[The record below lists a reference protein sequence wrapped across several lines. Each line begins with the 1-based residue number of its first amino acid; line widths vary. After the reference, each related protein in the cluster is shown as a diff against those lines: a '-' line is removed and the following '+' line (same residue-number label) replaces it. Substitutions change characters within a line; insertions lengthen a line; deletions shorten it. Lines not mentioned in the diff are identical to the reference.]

1 VELVDHI
8 PALMIVTLALML
20 FTGYPVAFVLAGVG
34 ILFAGLGVILGEFPM
49 IAFFNVP
56 ARLWGSINGSLIFP
70 TVPMLIF
77 MGVALEK
84 SGVAQ
89 EMLLALQG
97 LVRRL
102 PGSMAVAMT
111 VLGILLAPSAG
122 LVGASVAT
130 LALIGLPTMLAQGYR
145 RSFSV
150 GSVAAAGTLGIIL
163 PPGIMLF
170 FLADL
175 MQISMGPIFVSTLMP
190 GMLLALLFMVYYI
203 GRAFFDPATAPRQ
216 PADPTLRYRDILLS
230 AFRGLTLPVLLI
242 VSVLGSIIAGLATP
256 VQSAAVGAA
265 GGLVIMHLR
274 GRTTRKYLHEVI
286 VTTATTCS
294 MVFFIILAASIFAY
308 PFNFFEG
315 GDQIRDFLLGLPL
328 NDWGMLLTILGI
340 IFILGFFVDWIE
352 ITVIVLPLLLPILR
366 GLDFT
371 DHVGAPK
378 NIVVIWLAVQIALVL
393 QSSFMTPPFGFSLF
407 FAKGAAPPEVTL
419 ADTYRGVAPL
429 VVVQLLVVALVLIYP
444 QLAVWLPSLIING

>member
-1 VELVDHI
+1 MELVDAI
-8 PALMIVTLALML
+8 PSLMVITLAFML

-34 ILFAGLGVILGEFPM
+34 VLFAGLGVIIGEFPVV
-49 IAFFNVP
+49 ALFNIP

-77 MGVALEK
+77 MGVALER

-89 EMLLALQG
+89 EMLLGLQG

-170 FLADL
+170 FLSDL
-175 MQISMGPIFVSTLMP
+175 MQISMGPIFVSTLVP
-190 GMLLALLFMVYYI
+190 GLLLALLFMVYYVA
-203 GRAFFDPATAPRQ
+203 RALVDPATAPRQ
-216 PADPTLRYRDILLS
+216 PRDLTLTYWDIMRS
-230 AFRGLTLPVLLI
+230 AARGLTLPVLLI
-242 VSVLGSIIAGLATP
+242 ASVLGSIIAGLATP

-274 GRTTRKYLHEVI
+274 GRATRAYLHEVI

-294 MVFFIILAASIFAY
+294 MVFFIILAASVFSY

-328 NDWGMLLTILGI
+328 DDWGMLVTILGI

-352 ITVIVLPLLLPILR
+352 ITVIVLPLLLPILDR
-366 GLDFT
+366 LDFA
-371 DHVGAPK
+371 DHVGGLKGLVP
-378 NIVVIWLAVQIALVL
+378 IWIAVLIALVL

-419 ADTYRGVAPL
+419 ADTYRGVVPL
-429 VVVQLLVVALVLIYP
+429 VMVQLLVIGLVLAYP
-444 QLAVWLPSLIING
+444 VLATWLPSLVMK

>member
-1 VELVDHI
+1 MELVDQI
-8 PALMIVTLALML
+8 PILMIVTLAMML

-34 ILFAGLGVILGEFPM
+34 ILFAGLGVVLGEFPM

-70 TVPMLIF
+70 SVPMLIF

-89 EMLLALQG
+89 EMLLGLQG

-145 RSFSV
+145 RSYSV

-175 MQISMGPIFVSTLMP
+175 MQISIGPIFVSTLVP
-190 GMLLALLFMVYYI
+190 GFLLALLFIVYYVV
-203 GRAFFDPATAPRQ
+203 RALVDPATAPRL
-216 PADPTLRYRDILLS
+216 PADPNLRAWDILKKAGRS
-230 AFRGLTLPVLLI
+230 LTLPVLLI
-242 VSVLGSIIAGLATP
+242 VFVLGSIIGGIATP

-265 GGLVIMHLR
+265 GGLFIMSIR
-274 GRTTRKYLHEVI
+274 GRATRAYLHEVI
-286 VTTATTCS
+286 ITTATTCS
-294 MVFFIILAASIFAY
+294 MVFFIILAASVFSY
-308 PFNFFEG
+308 PFNYFG
-315 GDQIRDFLLGLPL
+315 GPDLIKNFLLDLPVD
-328 NDWGMLLTILGI
+328 DWGMLLTILGL

-352 ITVIVLPLLLPILR
+352 ITVIVLPVLLPILFS
-366 GLDFT
+366 LDFT
-371 DHVGAPK
+371 EHVGGTK
-378 NIVVIWLAVQIALVL
+378 TYVSIWLAVQIALVL

-429 VVVQLLVVALVLIYP
+429 VLVQVLVVGLVIAYP
-444 QLAVWLPSLIING
+444 RLATWLPSLIIG

>member
-1 VELVDHI
+1 MELVDHI
-8 PALMIVTLALML
+8 PALMVITLALML

-34 ILFAGLGVILGEFPM
+34 ILFAGLGVIIGEFPM
-49 IAFFNVP
+49 VAFFNVP

-89 EMLLALQG
+89 EMLLGLQG

-145 RSFSV
+145 RSYSV

-170 FLADL
+170 FLSDL
-175 MQISMGPIFVSTLMP
+175 MQISMGPIFVSTLVP
-190 GMLLALLFMVYYI
+190 GLLLALLFMVYYVA
-203 GRAFFDPATAPRQ
+203 RALVDPATAPRL
-216 PADPTLRYRDILLS
+216 PADPSVGYGDIIR
-230 AFRGLTLPVLLI
+230 AAVRGLTLPVLLI
-242 VSVLGSIIAGLATP
+242 ASVLGSIIAGLATP

-265 GGLVIMHLR
+265 GGLLIMHLR
-274 GRTTRKYLHEVI
+274 GRLTRAYLHEVI

-294 MVFFIILAASIFAY
+294 MVFFIILAASIFSY

-315 GDQIRDFLLGLPL
+315 GDQIRDFLLGLDL
-328 NDWGMLLTILGI
+328 DDWGMLLTILGI

-352 ITVIVLPLLLPILR
+352 ITVIVLPLLLPILL
-366 GLDFT
+366 GLDFG
-371 DHVGAPK
+371 DHVAGPK
-378 NIVVIWLAVQIALVL
+378 GLVPIWLAVQIALVL

-419 ADTYRGVAPL
+419 ADTYRGVVPL
-429 VVVQLLVVALVLIYP
+429 VMVQLLVIGLVLTYP
-444 QLAVWLPSLIING
+444 ELATWLPSLIMK

>member
-1 VELVDHI
+1 MELVDQI
-8 PALMIVTLALML
+8 PILMIVTLAVML

-34 ILFAGLGVILGEFPM
+34 ILFAGLGVAIDEFPM
-49 IAFFNVP
+49 IAFFNIP

-70 TVPMLIF
+70 SVPMLIF

-89 EMLLALQG
+89 EMLLGLQG
-97 LVRRL
+97 MVRRL

-145 RSFSV
+145 RSYSV

-175 MQISMGPIFVSTLMP
+175 MRISIGPIFVSTLVP
-190 GMLLALLFMVYYI
+190 GFLLALLFIVYYI
-203 GRAFFDPATAPRQ
+203 GRALFDPATAPRM
-216 PADPTLRYRDILLS
+216 PADPNLKVSDILKTAGRSL
-230 AFRGLTLPVLLI
+230 ALPVILI
-242 VSVLGSIIAGLATP
+242 AFVLGSIIGGIATP

-265 GGLVIMHLR
+265 GGLAIMSFR
-274 GRTTRKYLHEVI
+274 GRLTREYLHEVI
-286 VTTATTCS
+286 ITTATTCS
-294 MVFFIILAASIFAY
+294 MVFFIILAASVFSY
-308 PFNFFEG
+308 PFNFFG
-315 GDQIRDFLLGLPL
+315 GADLIKDFLLGLEL
-328 NDWGMLLTILGI
+328 DDWGMLLTILGI

-352 ITVIVLPLLLPILR
+352 ITVIVLPLLLPILF

-371 DHVGAPK
+371 DHVGGPK
-378 NIVVIWLAVQIALVL
+378 NIVAIWLAVQIALVL

-429 VVVQLLVVALVLIYP
+429 VVVQVLVVGLVVAYP
-444 QLAVWLPSLIING
+444 ELAVWLPKLVMN

>member
-1 VELVDHI
+1 MELVDHI
-8 PALMIVTLALML
+8 PALMVITLAVML

-34 ILFAGLGVILGEFPM
+34 VLFAGLGVVIGEFPM
-49 IAFFNVP
+49 VAFFNIP

-97 LVRRL
+97 LVRRV

-145 RSFSV
+145 RSYSI

-170 FLADL
+170 FLSDL
-175 MQISMGPIFVSTLMP
+175 MHISMGPIFVSTLAP
-190 GMLLALLFMVYYI
+190 GLLLALLFMVYYVA
-203 GRAFFDPATAPRQ
+203 RALIDPTTAPRL
-216 PADPTLRYRDILLS
+216 PADPNLRLRDILG
-230 AFRGLTLPVLLI
+230 AAMRGLTLPVLLI
-242 VSVLGSIIAGLATP
+242 ASVLGSIIAGLATP

-265 GGLVIMHLR
+265 GGLLIMHYR
-274 GRTTRKYLHEVI
+274 GRLTRAHLHEVI

-294 MVFFIILAASIFAY
+294 MVFFIILAASVFSY

-328 NDWGMLLTILGI
+328 NDWQMLLTILGI

-352 ITVIVLPLLLPILR
+352 ITVIVLPLLLPILL

-371 DHVGAPK
+371 DHVGGPRQL
-378 NIVVIWLAVQIALVL
+378 VPIWLAVQIALVL

-429 VVVQLLVVALVLIYP
+429 VMVQLLVIGLVLAYP
-444 QLAVWLPSLIING
+444 GLATWLPSLVMD

>member
-1 VELVDHI
+1 MELVDHI
-8 PALMIVTLALML
+8 PALMVITLAVML

-34 ILFAGLGVILGEFPM
+34 VLFAGLGVVIGEFPM
-49 IAFFNVP
+49 VAFFNIP

-97 LVRRL
+97 LVRRV

-145 RSFSV
+145 RSYSI

-170 FLADL
+170 FLSDL
-175 MQISMGPIFVSTLMP
+175 MHISMGPIFVSTLAP
-190 GMLLALLFMVYYI
+190 GLLLALLFMVYYVA
-203 GRAFFDPATAPRQ
+203 RALIDPTTAPRL
-216 PADPTLRYRDILLS
+216 PADPNLRLRDILG
-230 AFRGLTLPVLLI
+230 AAMRGLTLPVLLI
-242 VSVLGSIIAGLATP
+242 ASVLGSIIAGLATP

-265 GGLVIMHLR
+265 GGLLIMHYR
-274 GRTTRKYLHEVI
+274 GRLTRANLHEVI

-294 MVFFIILAASIFAY
+294 MVFFIILAASVFSY

-328 NDWGMLLTILGI
+328 NDWQMLLTILGI

-352 ITVIVLPLLLPILR
+352 ITVIVLPLLLPILL

-371 DHVGAPK
+371 DHVGGPRQL
-378 NIVVIWLAVQIALVL
+378 VPIWLAVQIALVL

-429 VVVQLLVVALVLIYP
+429 VMVQLLVIGLVLAYP
-444 QLAVWLPSLIING
+444 GLATWLPSLVMD

>member
-1 VELVDHI
+1 MEIVDYI

-34 ILFAGLGVILGEFPM
+34 VLFAGLGAAIGEFP
-49 IAFFNVP
+49 IVAFFNIP

-145 RSFSV
+145 RSYSI

-170 FLADL
+170 FLSDL
-175 MQISMGPIFVSTLMP
+175 MQISMGPIFVSTLAP
-190 GMLLALLFMVYYI
+190 GLLLALLFMVYYVI
-203 GRAFFDPATAPRQ
+203 RALVDPKTAPKM
-216 PADPTLRYRDILLS
+216 PADPSQRFRDILHT

-242 VSVLGSIIAGLATP
+242 ASVLGSIIAGFATP

-265 GGLVIMHLR
+265 GGLLIMHHR
-274 GRTTRKYLHEVI
+274 GRLTREYLHEVI

-294 MVFFIILAASIFAY
+294 MVFFIILAASVFSY

-315 GDQIRDFLLGLPL
+315 GDQIRDLLLGLPL
-328 NDWGMLLTILGI
+328 NDWQMLLTILGI
-340 IFILGFFVDWIE
+340 IFVLGFFVDWIE
-352 ITVIVLPLLLPILR
+352 ITVIVLPLLLPILN
-366 GLDFT
+366 GLDFS
-371 DHVGAPK
+371 DHVGGARGLVP
-378 NIVVIWLAVQIALVL
+378 IWLAVQIALVL

-429 VVVQLLVVALVLIYP
+429 VLVQLLVIALVLIYP
-444 QLAVWLPSLIING
+444 GLATWLPSLVME

>member
-1 VELVDHI
+1 MELVDYI
-8 PALMIVTLALML
+8 PAMMVATLAVML

-34 ILFAGLGVILGEFPM
+34 VLFAGLGVLIGEFPM
-49 IAFFNVP
+49 VAFFNIP

-89 EMLLALQG
+89 EMLLGLQG
-97 LVRRL
+97 MVRRL

-145 RSFSV
+145 RSYSV
-150 GSVAAAGTLGIIL
+150 GAVAAAGTLGIIL

-170 FLADL
+170 FLSDL
-175 MQISMGPIFVSTLMP
+175 MRISMGPIFVSTLVP
-190 GMLLALLFMVYYI
+190 GLLLALLFIVYYI
-203 GRAFFDPATAPRQ
+203 GRAIVDPATAPRQ
-216 PADPTLRYRDILLS
+216 PRDPKVRYRDVLLS
-230 AFRGLTLPVLLI
+230 AARGLTLPVLLI
-242 VSVLGSIIAGLATP
+242 ASVLGSIIGGIATP

-274 GRTTRKYLHEVI
+274 GRTTRKYLHEVM

-294 MVFFIILAASIFAY
+294 MVFLIILAASVFSY
-308 PFNFFEG
+308 PFNYFEG
-315 GDQIRDFLLGLPL
+315 GDQIRDFLLGLAL
-328 NDWGMLLTILGI
+328 DDWGMLLTVLGI

-352 ITVIVLPLLLPILR
+352 ITVIVLPLLLPILL

-371 DHVGAPK
+371 DHVGGAK
-378 NIVVIWLAVQIALVL
+378 NLVPIWLAVQIALVL

-419 ADTYRGVAPL
+419 ADTYRGVVPL
-429 VVVQLLVVALVLIYP
+429 VMVQVMVVGLVLAFP
-444 QLAVWLPSLIING
+444 QLAVWLPSLVMN